1 LAEGV
6 EPLGA
11 VALLDPTA
19 GTEDE
24 SEPTA
29 AFIDAATSSTAF
41 FAAATSSAAIFAA
54 TASFAALFAAA
65 ASFASFLSTAT
76 DGSGGGAVAAT
87 ETCWPM
93 TDRLPVTDPPLTDA
107 LIRLSSGMLSSN
119 YISSSLQTV
128 RTTFPLLFLGGGAV
142 SAPPWPPAATTL
154 GIPTPRD

>member
-24 SEPTA
+24 SEPTS
-29 AFIDAATSSTAF
+29 AFIDAATSSMAF
-41 FAAATSSAAIFAA
+41 
-54 TASFAALFAAA
+54 FAAA

-128 RTTFPLLFLGGGAV
+128 RTTFPLLLLGGGAV
-142 SAPPWPPAATTL
+142 
-154 GIPTPRD
+154 